1 MGPLEHS
8 NAILTNPDDI
18 SLTRVDVDTA
28 SSMIN
33 TGADLGSYWTAK
45 LTCPRRLP
53 NRVPVTLR
61 PRVGVIE
68 RWEGIVSHRQVGRI
82 MGKEMR
88 LMSDRKKAEMTR
100 RGFDW
105 RWRTTEV
112 LVLVVWWLGSGL

>member
-18 SLTRVDVDTA
+18 SLTRVDVETA
-28 SSMIN
+28 SSMMN

-45 LTCPRRLP
+45 LTWPRRLP

-61 PRVGVIE
+61 PRVGVME
-68 RWEGIVSHRQVGRI
+68 RWEDIVSQRQVGSI
-82 MGKEMR
+82 IGKEMR
-88 LMSDRKKAEMTR
+88 LMSERKKAEMNK
-100 RGFDW
+100 RGLEW

-112 LVLVVWWLGSGL
+112 LVLVEWWWLG